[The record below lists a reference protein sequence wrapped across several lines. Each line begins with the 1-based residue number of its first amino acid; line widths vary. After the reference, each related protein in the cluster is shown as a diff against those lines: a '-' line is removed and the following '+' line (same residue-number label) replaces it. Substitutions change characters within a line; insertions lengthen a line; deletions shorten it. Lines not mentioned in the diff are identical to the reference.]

1 MKKGILAVLFVLF
14 AFLLPIIASAGITES
29 GLKDYYNL
37 GDSIRASYTLLQEN
51 DVSGIFKVG
60 IFCPGYDIDYFVT
73 PVALKASQTK
83 TIETYELAPAS
94 NMLGNCGLRAQL
106 QSFDKK
112 NVEEH
117 ISDNFTVTELLIS
130 ELAADKGSFQPGE
143 KVKVS
148 GTISASYGRV
158 NGTASIKFD
167 DTSFSTKVSNGALNY
182 TISLPENVKSGNHSI
197 RVKVNDSFSNYVED
211 SLYANVFAVPT
222 YLRIAASP
230 ESVYPEETTEIRAI
244 LYDQANDS
252 MNGDVAIE
260 LLALDGKRLLSRNLS
275 SGSSAEFTFPQF
287 SPPGSYTIKASS
299 SKINSRTTAVVKKL
313 ELIDI
318 SFDNRTAYVRNI
330 GNVEYSKA
338 IEILLTKGDEEIS
351 IVKKVSIKPNQ
362 TLKIDIYK
370 EVPGGN
376 YNITMPVTVEN
387 GTANEVTFSNIKTVD
402 ERSVLK
408 KTADGFGAIT
418 GMLIGSGKGKK
429 KGVLLQTPVLASL
442 IVLASI
448 GGVAFLYS
456 RRSKKAKPA
465 KEKASETKE
474 EGPLFPEKEEA
485 PVKKAH
491 EKQGLGK
498 EEADRFVYDTL
509 KEKKFR

>member
-1 MKKGILAVLFVLF
+1 
-14 AFLLPIIASAGITES
+14 
-29 GLKDYYNL
+29 
-37 GDSIRASYTLLQEN
+37 
-51 DVSGIFKVG
+51 VG

-83 TIETYELAPAS
+83 TIEIDELAPAS

-117 ISDNFTVTELLIS
+117 VSDNFTVTELLIS
-130 ELAADKGSFQPGE
+130 ELAASRDSFQPGE
-143 KVKVS
+143 KVLVS
-148 GTISASYGRV
+148 GAITASYGRV
-158 NGTASIKFD
+158 NGTASIRFD
-167 DTSFSTKVSNGALNY
+167 DSAIAQKVSNGVLNY
-182 TISLPENVKSGNHSI
+182 TITLPENVKSGNHSVRI
-197 RVKVNDSFSNYVED
+197 KVNDSFGNYVED
-211 SLYANVFAVPT
+211 SLYANVFAVLT
-222 YLRIAASP
+222 YLKITASP
-230 ESVYPEETTEIRAI
+230 ESVYPEETVEIRAI

-252 MNGDVAIE
+252 MNGDAAIE
-260 LLALDGKRLLSRNLS
+260 LFALDGKRLFSQNAT

-299 SKINSRTTAVVKKL
+299 SKVSSRTTAVVKKL

-338 IEILLTKGDEEIS
+338 VEILLTKGDEELS
-351 IVKKVSIKPNQ
+351 IVKKVSIKPNE

-376 YNITMPVTVEN
+376 YNITMPVTVAN

-402 ERSVLK
+402 ERSVIK
-408 KTADGFGAIT
+408 KTADGIGSIT

-429 KGVLLQTPVLASL
+429 KGILLQAPVLASL

-448 GGVAFLYS
+448 GGVVFLYT
-456 RRSKKAKPA
+456 RRSKKSKPA
-465 KEKASETKE
+465 KEKPTEAKDD
-474 EGPLFPEKEEA
+474 GPLFPEEEKAPAKKRPESEKEEA
-485 PVKKAH
+485 R
-491 EKQGLGK
+491 
-498 EEADRFVYDTL
+498 RFVYDTL